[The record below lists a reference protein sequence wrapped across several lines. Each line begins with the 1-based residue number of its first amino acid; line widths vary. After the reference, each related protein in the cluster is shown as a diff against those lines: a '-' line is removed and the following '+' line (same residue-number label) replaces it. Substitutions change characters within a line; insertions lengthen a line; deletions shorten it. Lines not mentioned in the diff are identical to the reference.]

1 MYAQAVSQLF
11 PLAAALTRR
20 GRLVPVPARWVLAW
34 CSLLVVTDL
43 ASLAVAYLWGENLWL
58 QYFAVPLGSTLVL
71 WGLSEWQLS
80 DLMRLAYRLTIPM
93 LVLASAAVF
102 LTRGSAP
109 LFDEVVG
116 PFHELV
122 LLAASLHT
130 VVHRALRSDR
140 TILGEPWFWIGMGL
154 SLYFAASVAI
164 GVGAGGGGQDDEQR
178 GENQNLD
185 EQRNSHM
192 FSRIQVFTHRNDP
205 VKFHSGDPHMA
216 TVHAFG
222 YTRVHDER
230 SMGDFREFPF
240 ALSRALRVLGR

>member
-1 MYAQAVSQLF
+1 M
-11 PLAAALTRR
+11 
-20 GRLVPVPARWVLAW
+20 PVPARWVLAW

-80 DLMRLAYRLTIPM
+80 DLMRLAYRLTIPT
-93 LVLASAAVF
+93 LVLATAAVL
-102 LTRGSAP
+102 LTRGPAP

-164 GVGAGGGGQDDEQR
+164 G
-178 GENQNLD
+178 
-185 EQRNSHM
+185 
-192 FSRIQVFTHRNDP
+192 
-205 VKFHSGDPHMA
+205 
-216 TVHAFG
+216 
-222 YTRVHDER
+222 
-230 SMGDFREFPF
+230 PF
-240 ALSRALRVLGR
+240 AQALLVSNVDWVRQAYIARAWTSVLAFVLITTGILCPLFRRASGGRS